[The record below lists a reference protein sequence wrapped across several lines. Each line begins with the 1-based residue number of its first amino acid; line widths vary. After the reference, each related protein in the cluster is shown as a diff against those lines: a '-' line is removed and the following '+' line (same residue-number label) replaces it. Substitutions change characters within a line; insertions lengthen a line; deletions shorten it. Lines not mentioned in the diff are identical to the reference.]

1 MRRSAAALFSAI
13 ACLTPFAARADV
25 KACLADSE
33 RGQEVRAEGKL
44 REAAR
49 LFASCQVD
57 ACPKIVRLDCARW
70 REEVTALQP
79 TVVLEAK
86 DPDGTDLSD
95 VTVTVDGEIVAKQ
108 LDGKAIVVDPGAH
121 TFQFAT
127 ADREPMSSHAIVR
140 EGEKARIVAVRFPG
154 PSAEAALDDVV
165 RAPAPPAP
173 DGDVPEPPRAEARHG
188 VVPWIVVGAGAAAIV
203 AGAVVY
209 ATASSRPASC
219 HSDSRTCD
227 VVPGESTSD
236 TAARI
241 DRAGSGDEQRR
252 SGLVV
257 GAVGLGAVAVGLVWH
272 FLEPTSRPTAT
283 SSARTPTPHTPHT
296 PRTPRSFEVAPW
308 LGPNTGGATLQGTF

>member
-1 MRRSAAALFSAI
+1 MRRSAAALFSAF
-13 ACLTPFAARADV
+13 ACLTPFTARADV
-25 KACLADSE
+25 KACLAESE

-49 LFASCQVD
+49 LFASCQAD
-57 ACPKIVRLDCARW
+57 ACPRIVRLDCARW

-95 VTVTVDGEIVAKQ
+95 VTVTVDGEVVAEQ

-121 TFQFAT
+121 TFQFTA
-127 ADREPMSSHAIVR
+127 ADREPISTREIVR
-140 EGEKARIVAVRFPG
+140 EGEKARLVAVRFPG
-154 PSAEAALDDVV
+154 DLFASPSQGPDV
-165 RAPAPPAP
+165 APPTASEKP
-173 DGDVPEPPRAEARHG
+173 VVPEESHEAKRHG
-188 VVPWIVVGAGAAAIV
+188 VAPWIVVGAGAAAVV

-209 ATASSRPASC
+209 VTASSRPASC

-227 VVPGESTSD
+227 VVPGESASD
-236 TAARI
+236 TATRI
-241 DRAGSGDEQRR
+241 DQAGFGDEQRR

-272 FLEPTSRPTAT
+272 FLEPTSPRTTSA
-283 SSARTPTPHTPHT
+283 SSARAHTA
-296 PRTPRSFEVAPW
+296 RSLEVAPW
-308 LGPNTGGATLQGTF
+308 LGPNTSGATLQGTF